1 MRRACVETSVAAEL
15 PGDQVV
21 NAPREIG
28 LITSVTDFTAL
39 LLPCMYE
46 KRRQSRLWSN
56 FGLHPPA
63 HLAAVRTGC
72 LTHPP
77 HPFSAIP
84 TEIISTSDV

>member
-1 MRRACVETSVAAEL
+1 MAAEL

-46 KRRQSRLWSN
+46 KRRRVDSGPTSACTLLPTS
-56 FGLHPPA
+56 L
-63 HLAAVRTGC
+63 
-72 LTHPP
+72 
-77 HPFSAIP
+77 PF
-84 TEIISTSDV
+84 ERVV